1 MLTKKESS
9 VILIKLS
16 RERGHK
22 KRKTQKKLKEKRK
35 KLLTTSGRCVILK
48 FLSPL
53 LGAGSVPCKL
63 NNVSE
68 RKHQK
73 KGLQSCTKCNYKN
86 SF

>member
-35 KLLTTSGRCVILK
+35 KLLTISERCVILK

-53 LGAGSVPCKL
+53 WARGVYLV
-63 NNVSE
+63 N
-68 RKHQK
+68 
-73 KGLQSCTKCNYKN
+73 
-86 SF
+86 